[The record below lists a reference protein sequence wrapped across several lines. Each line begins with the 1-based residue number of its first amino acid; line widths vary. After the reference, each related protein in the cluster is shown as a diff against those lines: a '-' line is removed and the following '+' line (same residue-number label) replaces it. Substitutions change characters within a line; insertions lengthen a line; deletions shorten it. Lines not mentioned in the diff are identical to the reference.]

1 MKKIIGNLVV
11 GASVIVGVSWYT
23 LSVVELIN
31 ISENTIDNKN
41 KITHNTTYDIGNY
54 NHGRDILGANAYYEI
69 KKGAEERRLKEIE
82 EYEKMLAE
90 KAEQERLERV
100 RLEELEKKRL
110 ARQKEKEKQVATI
123 SRGAVQ
129 DYDSDWMTFE
139 ATNYTPY
146 CTGCSGVTAV
156 GLDVRKSIYYNN
168 YRIIATDPKVIPMW
182 SLVEVVTPYE
192 TFKAVAADTGGAIK
206 GSKIDIL
213 VATKEEAYRLGRFNA
228 KVRIIAKK

>member
-1 MKKIIGNLVV
+1 M
-11 GASVIVGVSWYT
+11 VGVSWYT
-23 LSVVELIN
+23 LSVIELNN

-41 KITHNTTYDIGNY
+41 KVTHNTTYDIENY

-69 KKGAEERRLKEIE
+69 KKGAEERRLKEID
-82 EYEKMLAE
+82 EYEKQLTI
-90 KAEQERLERV
+90 KAEQERLKRA
-100 RLEELEKKRL
+100 RQEELEKKRL
-110 ARQKEKEKQVATI
+110 ARQKEKEKQVAVI
-123 SRGAVQ
+123 SRGTVQ
-129 DYDSDWMTFE
+129 EFDSDWMTFE

-192 TFKAVAADTGGAIK
+192 TFKAIAADTGGDIK
-206 GSKIDIL
+206 NHRIDIL
-213 VATKEEAYRLGRFNA
+213 VATKQEAYELGRFN
-228 KVRIIAKK
+228 VQIRIISKK

>member
-1 MKKIIGNLVV
+1 M
-11 GASVIVGVSWYT
+11 VGVSWYT
-23 LSVVELIN
+23 LSVIELNN

-41 KITHNTTYDIGNY
+41 KVTHNTTYDIENY

-82 EYEKMLAE
+82 EYEKQLAI
-90 KAEQERLERV
+90 KAEQERLKRA
-100 RLEELEKKRL
+100 RQEELEKKRL
-110 ARQKEKEKQVATI
+110 ARQKEKEKQVVTI
-123 SRGAVQ
+123 SRGTVQ
-129 DYDSDWMTFE
+129 EFDSDWMTFE

-192 TFKAVAADTGGAIK
+192 TFKAIAADTGGDIK
-206 GSKIDIL
+206 NHRIDIL
-213 VATKEEAYRLGRFNA
+213 VATKQEAYELGRFN
-228 KVRIIAKK
+228 VQIRIISKK